1 MHLGQILS
9 LLKATRRSP
18 LRRALQA
25 DADFFLPVLTA
36 VIVYLA
42 AVCVAA
48 MLVLSPPTA
57 QQDNR
62 LIVQLPSPSE
72 TRSSVQSA
80 GVILPKILALPGVAK
95 VDALC
100 LPFAQSPLLQQ
111 IVNADPLAPAVPLT
125 GLAVPLTGLAV
136 EVGAESAD
144 AVTALRQRLLAE
156 LPDAQVISANA
167 LAAAALRPIHA
178 IRGLMLVILGL
189 LVATL
194 CASVGFSMGG
204 RVKPTGEAV
213 NLLHSLGADESTMV
227 RVIVLNAVWSA
238 LWAAVSGT
246 VAALFSFAIV
256 AGLGG
261 VNFVANAASI
271 LQSGTLWA
279 LILILP
285 VGAVALV
292 AVSAWLF
299 ARRTFAATP

>member
-111 IVNADPLAPAVPLT
+111 IVNADPLAP
-125 GLAVPLTGLAV
+125 AVPLTGLAV